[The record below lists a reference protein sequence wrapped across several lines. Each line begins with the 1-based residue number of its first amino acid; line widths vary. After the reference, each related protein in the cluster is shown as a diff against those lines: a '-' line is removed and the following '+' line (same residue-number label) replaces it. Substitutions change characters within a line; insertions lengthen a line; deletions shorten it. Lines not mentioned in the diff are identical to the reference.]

1 MTLTTPYFHQ
11 IFYKYPTD
19 KHSLP
24 WARRAHRHIA
34 TYTHPPIVGRI
45 YPILMYSPI
54 DIYPPNCWHDIYN
67 TNTYIRLTNIPH
79 PGPEGST
86 DTQQLT
92 HAPQLLAE
100 YIQYQCIHRPTYIPP
115 IVGIIYTILIHISNC
130 QTFPTQGPKGP
141 QTPINFYMHTPLI
154 VGRIYPISIYSPTD
168 PYSPIVGMNVEGG
181 ECLGW

>member
-34 TYTHPPIVGRI
+34 TYTRPPIVGRI

-67 TNTYIRLTNIPH
+67 TNTYIQLRKH
-79 PGPEGST
+79 SRAR
-86 DTQQLT
+86 DTHQL
-92 HAPQLLAE
+92 P
-100 YIQYQCIHRPTYIPP
+100 
-115 IVGIIYTILIHISNC
+115 
-130 QTFPTQGPKGP
+130 
-141 QTPINFYMHTPLI
+141 HTPLI

-168 PYSPIVGMNVEGG
+168 THSPIVSMIYLYIQYVGGG
-181 ECLGW
+181 ECRGW

>member
-1 MTLTTPYFHQ
+1 MTLTTPYFHP

-67 TNTYIRLTNIPH
+67 TNTYIRLTNISH
-79 PGPEGST
+79 PGPEGPT
-86 DTQQLT
+86 DTHQFL
-92 HAPQLLAE
+92 
-100 YIQYQCIHRPTYIPP
+100 
-115 IVGIIYTILIHISNC
+115 
-130 QTFPTQGPKGP
+130 
-141 QTPINFYMHTPLI
+141 HTPLI

-168 PYSPIVGMNVEGG
+168 IHSPIVGMIYTILIHISNWQTFPTHGLKG
-181 ECLGW
+181 PQTPSKLYIPPNCLQKISNINIFTN